1 MALQK
6 LTGAT
11 NAELQEMRAEFD
23 GSDEEFEEKYCLAK
37 IPRQPPDYSGLPRYC
52 KSQNTIATGEQY
64 LCPNHGGKTPDEVVN
79 DNTNLE
85 PLASM
90 KHGLYATREHLVKD
104 FSQKDRSLYEWVVST
119 YDDAYNIDAES
130 DPQAAYDLHRL
141 ATEIV
146 RAERGRGHLISEG
159 EVNEDPIRDDEGRIV
174 IDEQGEIE
182 TEKSQHYLAEM
193 MYRQDNKI
201 TKLEKELG
209 ISRKERRKHEQ
220 GDDAIK
226 ALKDFSELGS
236 AFLQRDETDYDPQKA
251 PWAGEDEDEPDDK
264 T

>member
-6 LTGAT
+6 LTGKP
-11 NAELQEMRAEFD
+11 NSELQEMRADFE
-23 GSDEEFEEKYCLAK
+23 GTEEEFEETYCLAK
-37 IPRQPPDYSGLPRYC
+37 IPNQPPEYAGLPRYC
-52 KSQNTIATGEQY
+52 VAKNTMEVGSAHR
-64 LCPNHGGKTPDEVVN
+64 CPQHGGKTPEENVEEIKDLSPIG
-79 DNTNLE
+79 D
-85 PLASM
+85 M
-90 KHGLYATREHLVKD
+90 KHGLYATRENLIKK
-104 FSQKDRSLYEWVVST
+104 FSQKDRALYEWVVST

-146 RAERGRGHLISEG
+146 RAERGRGHMISEG
-159 EVNEDPIRDDEGRIV
+159 EVNEDPVRDDEGRV
-174 IDEQGEIE
+174 VVNDEGEIE

-236 AFLQRDETDYDPQKA
+236 AFLQREETDYDPQEA
-251 PWAGEDEDEPDDK
+251 PWDEQSEDHDDS
-264 T
+264 

>member
-1 MALQK
+1 MALQSV
-6 LTGAT
+6 TGKT
-11 NAELQEMRAEFD
+11 HSELQEMRAEFD
-23 GSDEEFEEKYCLAK
+23 GSDAEFEERYCLSK
-37 IPRQPPDYSGLPRYC
+37 IPRQPPDYSGMPRYC
-52 KSQNTIATGEQY
+52 VSMNTMETGDSY
-64 LCPNHGGKTPDEVVN
+64 LCPHHGGKTPDESFEDTTDLDPMGN
-79 DNTNLE
+79 
-85 PLASM
+85 M

-119 YDDAYNIDAES
+119 YDDAYNIHVES

-146 RAERGRGHLISEG
+146 RAERGRGHIISEG
-159 EVNEDPIRDDEGRIV
+159 EINEDPIRDDEGRIV
-174 IDEQGEIE
+174 VDEHGDIE

-220 GDDAIK
+220 GDDAIQ

-236 AFLQRDETDYDPQKA
+236 AFLQREETDYTPEDA
-251 PWAGEDEDEPDDK
+251 PWDSENDE